1 MNFEYVQKLFTNE
14 ETTDNYVDYY
24 ADEEYEDVDTDES
37 TILDEIIDDYEEFS
51 EESQSIL
58 TNFFEDD
65 EECINFIPMKNKRYA
80 EIEE

>member
-14 ETTDNYVDYY
+14 TTDDYVDYY

-58 TNFFEDD
+58 TNFFEDE

>member
-24 ADEEYEDVDTDES
+24 ADEDYEDVDTDGS
-37 TILDEIIDDYEEFS
+37 TILDEIIDDYEEFEDES
-51 EESQSIL
+51 ESIL

-65 EECINFIPMKNKRYA
+65 EEYINFIPMKNKRYA

>member
-14 ETTDNYVDYY
+14 TTDDYVDYY

-65 EECINFIPMKNKRYA
+65 EECINFIPRKNTRYA

>member
-14 ETTDNYVDYY
+14 TTDDYVDYY
-24 ADEEYEDVDTDES
+24 ADEEYEDVDTDET

-51 EESQSIL
+51 EESESIL

-65 EECINFIPMKNKRYA
+65 EEYINFIPMKNKRYA

>member
-14 ETTDNYVDYY
+14 TTDDYVDYY

>member
-14 ETTDNYVDYY
+14 TTDDYVDYY

-80 EIEE
+80 